1 MLRWALAFFVLSI
14 VAAALGFTGL
24 ASAAAGVARMLFFL
38 FLLIF
43 ALLLVI
49 GLTAGE
55 GLF

>member
-49 GLTAGE
+49 GLAAGQVQ
-55 GLF
+55 F